1 MSAAVKQKLRVLSM
15 TEREITAQSIRQS
28 CKPVGRQSPGAT
40 EWSIRVRTSMASVDA
55 NWSATNVPRMRT
67 NRARSSITIQQ
78 LHAIECTGGKAGI
91 SSLILGRSRG
101 LGARIR
107 LERKPIRARYRG

>member
-1 MSAAVKQKLRVLSM
+1 
-15 TEREITAQSIRQS
+15 
-28 CKPVGRQSPGAT
+28 
-40 EWSIRVRTSMASVDA
+40 MASVDA

-78 LHAIECTGGKAGI
+78 LHAIESTGGKAGI

-107 LERKPIRARYRG
+107 LERKLIRARYRGSEGLLSAKSGLFGGSAHSISDVMMTPFMK